1 MSYVRLKKINKD
13 NYAYLVE
20 SIKTSQGPRQKVKQY
35 LGRVYDYNS
44 LNKPIIVVNGT
55 SAKEILL
62 SLIIPELIS
71 RGFKKNNQD
80 YVKDKIIFS
89 DLKFN
94 KNIVLK
100 INKGYLCNY
109 FIEQILNFDKRKSA
123 RDLAKLFLSTGLEID
138 KESFVTF
145 YQKL

>member
-44 LNKPIIVVNGT
+44 LNKPVIVVNGT

-71 RGFKKNNQD
+71 RGFKKVKES

-89 DLKFN
+89 NLKFN